1 MASPQEIYSE
11 LQTKALRP
19 IPGSSLVADPENP
32 SAFEK
37 PPKFT
42 ALHPAANYIWEQF
55 TDEENYINLM
65 TAISQEV
72 PLVDIA
78 QVFLFAEFKEGAWNP
93 DLLMMLIEP
102 TVYMLM
108 ALAERAEIEMVI
120 YNGDLDDDDEEEML
134 LNTAY
139 QEDTIRKMIEDSKTG
154 NVPEGVLT
162 AKMQES
168 FASLPK
174 LPEAVEVE
182 EEEAQPSLMQAPAVL
197 QQSQSLMAPPT
208 GV

>member
-1 MASPQEIYSE
+1 
-11 LQTKALRP
+11 
-19 IPGSSLVADPENP
+19 
-32 SAFEK
+32 
-37 PPKFT
+37 
-42 ALHPAANYIWEQF
+42 
-55 TDEENYINLM
+55 
-65 TAISQEV
+65 
-72 PLVDIA
+72 
-78 QVFLFAEFKEGAWNP
+78 
-93 DLLMMLIEP
+93 
-102 TVYMLM
+102 MLM

-182 EEEAQPSLMQAPAVL
+182 EEEAQPSLMQAPAVP